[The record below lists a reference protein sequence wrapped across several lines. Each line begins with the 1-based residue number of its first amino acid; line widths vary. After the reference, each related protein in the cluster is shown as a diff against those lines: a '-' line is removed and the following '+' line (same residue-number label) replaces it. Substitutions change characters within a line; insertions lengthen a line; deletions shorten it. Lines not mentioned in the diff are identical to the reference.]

1 VLHIAVGL
9 RHWERRKD
17 DWNEMVYLKDELV
30 AGAVARQLASS
41 SERGKNRE
49 TGRRVF
55 FFFTPGGK
63 WERKKKK
70 YRYDTK
76 GN

>member
-1 VLHIAVGL
+1 
-9 RHWERRKD
+9 
-17 DWNEMVYLKDELV
+17 MVYLKDELV

>member
-1 VLHIAVGL
+1 
-9 RHWERRKD
+9 
-17 DWNEMVYLKDELV
+17 MVYLKDELV

-55 FFFTPGGK
+55 FFFLLRGVNGK
-63 WERKKKK
+63 GKRRNIDMIQRAIESK
-70 YRYDTK
+70 
-76 GN
+76 